1 MYLPSLAAVSLLL
14 ASYVSAK
21 VAITA
26 PVLSTWKAGSK
37 NIITW
42 QDNGEE
48 PKMPAKFDIALM
60 KGKETAL
67 ALVSTI
73 VKDVDSSLGQ
83 YEWEIPATLEPAQ
96 DYSIRMGT
104 NPDVSYSAYFEI
116 QSSDGKSGGSTP
128 NTDTKA
134 PAQNAGSTAS
144 GTQVQDT
151 KEKSDGLA
159 NVATLAS
166 GLIVAG
172 SVAFQLL

>member
-1 MYLPSLAAVSLLL
+1 MHLPSLASVSVLL
-14 ASYVSAK
+14 ASTLSFVSAK

-83 YEWEIPATLEPAQ
+83 YEWEIPATQEPAK

-116 QSSDGKSGGSTP
+116 QSSDGKSGSDSTP
-128 NTDTKA
+128 TK
-134 PAQNAGSTAS
+134 Q
-144 GTQVQDT
+144 
-151 KEKSDGLA
+151 
-159 NVATLAS
+159 
-166 GLIVAG
+166 
-172 SVAFQLL
+172 